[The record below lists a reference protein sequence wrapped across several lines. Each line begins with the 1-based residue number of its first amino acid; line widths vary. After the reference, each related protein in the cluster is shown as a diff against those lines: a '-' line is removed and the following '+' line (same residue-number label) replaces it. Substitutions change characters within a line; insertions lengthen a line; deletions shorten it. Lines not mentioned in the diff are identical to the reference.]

1 MVWMK
6 LIWCVSFQNRT
17 DVPQHRTQNNRSPFT
32 RNFGVDIDVDF
43 RQGASSQE
51 AYHKGK
57 DI

>member
-6 LIWCVSFQNRT
+6 LIWCLFPELDRCATAQTPQQQKSFCWEIWA
-17 DVPQHRTQNNRSPFT
+17 
-32 RNFGVDIDVDF
+32 DIDVDF